1 MFITVIT
8 LQNERKKKFC
18 RSSNDTVDG
27 KKILIVDQMKR
38 SRCCVIVLNVIH
50 IALCV
55 YRQMEALKIVE
66 MESAKNPAASGP

>member
-27 KKILIVDQMKR
+27 KKILTVDQM
-38 SRCCVIVLNVIH
+38 NVIH